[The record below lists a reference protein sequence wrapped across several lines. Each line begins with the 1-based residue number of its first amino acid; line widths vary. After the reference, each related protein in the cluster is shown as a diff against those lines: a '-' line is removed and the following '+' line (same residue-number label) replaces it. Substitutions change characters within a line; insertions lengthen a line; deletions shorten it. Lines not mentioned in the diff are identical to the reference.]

1 MPKLII
7 PLMGGLGN
15 QLFQLQAALSLF
27 DGEIELIGSLG
38 RPRTTN
44 GLPDICYGELPSR
57 VAYKHKKNYK
67 FLEKVN
73 AYLLRCSLNR
83 NYNRFKIG
91 LVTAISAV
99 FFSLYFMRPVRVIT
113 ATGLG
118 FCELDKIRKNTVLI
132 GYFQSYRWHNHEMSQ
147 ILSTDC
153 SDRIQTLKNEA
164 HAKSICILHIRLT
177 DYLSEKNFGQLST
190 KYYEE
195 ALDLVFSRTKID
207 EIWLFSDDLTL
218 AVTILPSKYRS
229 KIRKIDDS
237 HLLPIEIL
245 LGMTNGTAYVIANS
259 TFSWWAARYSSA
271 RIVVAPKPWFQ
282 NSKSPNDLI
291 PVEWLELTRQ

>member
-44 GLPDICYGELPSR
+44 GLPDICYCELPSR
-57 VAYKHKKNYK
+57 VAYKHKKSYK
-67 FLEKVN
+67 LLEKVH
-73 AYLLRCSLNR
+73 AYLLRSSLNR

-99 FFSLYFMRPVRVIT
+99 LFSLYFMRPVRVIT
-113 ATGLG
+113 ATDLG
-118 FCELDKIRKNTVLI
+118 FCELDKIRKSTVLI

-153 SDRIQTLKNEA
+153 SDRIQTLKNESS
-164 HAKSICILHIRLT
+164 AKSICILHIRLT

-190 KYYEE
+190 EYYEE
-195 ALDLVFSRTKID
+195 ALDLVFSRTRID

-218 AVTILPSKYRS
+218 ADTILPSKYRT

-282 NSKSPNDLI
+282 NNKSPNDLI
-291 PVEWLELTRQ
+291 PVDWLELTRQ